1 MLPNHLSPPAWGN
14 TGGKRGAVKEEEEEG
29 GMEEEIALKGYFILS
44 CIYNLFLVP
53 RVKCNLCSI
62 I

>member
-14 TGGKRGAVKEEEEEG
+14 TGGKRGAVKEEEEG
-29 GMEEEIALKGYFILS
+29 GIMEEIALKGYFILS